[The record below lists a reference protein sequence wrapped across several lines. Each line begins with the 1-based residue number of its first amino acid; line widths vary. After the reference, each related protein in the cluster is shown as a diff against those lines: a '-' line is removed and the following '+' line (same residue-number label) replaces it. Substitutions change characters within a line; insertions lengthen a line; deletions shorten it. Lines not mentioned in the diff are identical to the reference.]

1 MLAMSSTAHHLSVG
15 DSHSLNLDLENSARP
30 IGQQAP
36 GILWSPPPQ
45 HWENG
50 FHVASRVG
58 AEGVSSSLG
67 AYVASTYGQPSL
79 RPCSSGS

>member
-36 GILWSPPPQ
+36 GILRSPLPSTGRTDFPQ
-45 HWENG
+45 LLVW
-50 FHVASRVG
+50 VLRV
-58 AEGVSSSLG
+58 
-67 AYVASTYGQPSL
+67 
-79 RPCSSGS
+79 